1 MADNDNI
8 IPKADRHGNTMLVP
22 IGIVAVFAI
31 LIALMFMRTEETAPT
46 PPPPGASQSN
56 NK

>member
-1 MADNDNI
+1 MADNDI
-8 IPKADRHGNTMLVP
+8 VPKADKYGNTMLVP

-31 LIALMFMRTEETAPT
+31 LIALMFMRTEETSPT
-46 PPPPGASQSN
+46 LPPPGASQSN